1 MLVITQQTA
10 PNSVTQPKKLGGTNK
25 ARKVIGTLGKRAGIE
40 VAFMELGRKAKRADD
55 QRAER
60 RVKRS

>member
-10 PNSVTQPKKLGGTNK
+10 PNNVTQPKKLGGTNK
-25 ARKVIGTLGKRAGIE
+25 AKKVIGTHEKRAGMEI
-40 VAFMELGRKAKRADD
+40 AFMELGRKAKRADQ
-55 QRAER
+55 QRADR

>member
-25 ARKVIGTLGKRAGIE
+25 AKKVIGTCEKRVGME
-40 VAFMELGRKAKRADD
+40 LAFMELGRKSKRADE

-60 RVKRS
+60 RAKRS